1 MLYRPFLIWKRTF
14 ILLICPL
21 ILAAV
26 TLACGFTAPSA
37 APTIPPVATVQSV
50 PPPQPVVTVQVE
62 RPAIVVNLEEQVI
75 SVYNAVG
82 PSVVN
87 ITSLAYVY
95 DFFMGSVPQE
105 GSGSGFIFT
114 EDGNIVTN
122 YHVIQNAEKLIV
134 TLASGK
140 KFPAEVVGADPSND
154 LAVIHIDAG
163 ADLPPPLG
171 LSDSNQLR
179 VGQFVVAIGAPFGL
193 EQTLTTGVVSALGRV
208 IESPQANQFI
218 GEAIQ
223 TDAAINPGNSGGPLL
238 NLMGEVIGVNSQILS
253 TSGSSAGVGFAISA
267 NTVARVA
274 PDLIAT
280 GRYQHPWLGIQTLD
294 LNDYTISV
302 LQDAGMIVNV
312 DSGVLIVG
320 FESRSPARA
329 AGMSSG
335 DRQARFGRYI
345 LPLDGD
351 IITAI
356 NGTPVQKMEDLTVYL
371 ELQTK
376 IGETVQITIQRLGE
390 EQTLPVTLAV
400 RPSQN

>member
-1 MLYRPFLIWKRTF
+1 MPSKLNPPHLPLS
-14 ILLICPL
+14 ILLAIL
-21 ILAAV
+21 ILFVAPS
-26 TLACGFTAPSA
+26 LACGSINTTAV
-37 APTIPPVATVQSV
+37 PTLSPVAKVENI
-50 PPPQPVVTVQVE
+50 PEAQPVVTVVVE
-62 RPAIVVNLEEQVI
+62 QPSVIVNLEEQVI
-75 SVYNAVG
+75 QVYETVG

-105 GSGSGFIFT
+105 GSGSGFIYNSQG
-114 EDGNIVTN
+114 DIITN
-122 YHVIQNAEKLIV
+122 YHVVEGAEELIV
-134 TLASGK
+134 TLASGEEY
-140 KFPAEVVGADPSND
+140 PAKIVGADPSND
-154 LAVIHIDAG
+154 LAVIHINAG
-163 ADLPPPLG
+163 ENLPPPLG
-171 LSDSNQLR
+171 LADSDQLR

-238 NLMGEVIGVNSQILS
+238 NLNGQVIGVNSQILS

-274 PDLIAT
+274 PELIAN
-280 GRYQHPWLGIQTLD
+280 GFYPHPWLGIQTLD

-302 LQDAGMIVNV
+302 LKEAGMEVTV
-312 DSGVLIVG
+312 ESGVYIVG
-320 FESRSPARA
+320 FEPGSPARA
-329 AGMSSG
+329 AGLSRG
-335 DRQARFGRYI
+335 DRQVRFGRYV

-356 NGTPVQKMEDLTVYL
+356 NDTPIEKMEELTVYL
-371 ELQTK
+371 ELQTR
-376 IGETVQITIQRLGE
+376 IGDTVQLTFVRDGQ
-390 EQTLPVTLAV
+390 EQSLPVTLKA
-400 RPSQN
+400 RPTGN